1 MFLKMQEIYLLAEEL
16 LVSQEGLC
24 LVELDIWTKLCHKMN
39 CDYYIDDNGDCI
51 VRQVSV
57 LCISDYSKSNIPVT
71 CSS

>member
-1 MFLKMQEIYLLAEEL
+1 MQEIYLLAEEL

-24 LVELDIWTKLCHKMN
+24 LVELDIWTRLCHKTN
-39 CDYYIDDNGDCI
+39 CDYYIDDNGDCS

-57 LCISDYSKSNIPVT
+57 LYISDYSKSNIPVT